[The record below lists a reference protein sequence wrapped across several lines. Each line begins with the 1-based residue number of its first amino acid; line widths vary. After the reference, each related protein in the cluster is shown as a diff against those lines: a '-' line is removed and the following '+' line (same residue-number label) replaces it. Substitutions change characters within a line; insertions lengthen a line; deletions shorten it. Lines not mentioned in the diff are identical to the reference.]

1 MSVADFDPFQGGWG
15 EISYQQMAVLRR
27 ERPVIHTP
35 SGFWYLSRY
44 DDCRRTLADS
54 RTFSNVGGLRG
65 PGVVVPREE
74 RMINEMDPPDHSRL
88 RKLEQSTLNFGN
100 FRSMEPYIRKLAEE
114 LVHALPRGGVAD
126 LVPALVEPIPSQVTA
141 HLIGV
146 RVEDY
151 PQFRAWSKEVT
162 TSSWITDNRTE
173 RGEGLHGAHPEFAA
187 YIDAAVSARRGADD
201 PADDLITRLVET
213 EVGGERMSDTE
224 IRITLAHLI
233 IAGNDTTTH
242 LIGNLLHRMVA
253 STELYAT
260 LGADRSLIPAA
271 IEESLRVDAVIQLL
285 TRRCERD
292 LEIRGVLIPASS
304 RVVVGIASA
313 NRDEEA
319 YGPDADTFRVDRV
332 DAPMHL
338 TLGFGPHLCLGA
350 NLARL
355 EAEILINVLLDQVSS
370 AELESG
376 TAYTRVPAFWE
387 LGPQTLL
394 VRLGQ

>member
-1 MSVADFDPFQGGWG
+1 MSVAHFDPFQGGWG
-15 EISYQQMAVLRR
+15 EISYEQMAVLRR
-27 ERPVIHTP
+27 EQPVVQTP

-44 DDCRRTLADS
+44 DDCRRTLGDS
-54 RTFSNVGGLRG
+54 RAFSNVGGLRG

-74 RMINEMDPPDHSRL
+74 RMINEMDPPDHTRL
-88 RKLEQSTLNFGN
+88 RKLEQSTLNYGN
-100 FRSMEPYIRKLAEE
+100 FRSMEPYVRKLAEE
-114 LVHALPRGGVAD
+114 LVHALPRGGVVD

-151 PQFRAWSKEVT
+151 PQFRAWSKEVC

-173 RGEGLHGAHPEFAA
+173 RGEGLHGGHPEFAA
-187 YIDAAVSARRGADD
+187 YIDGAVSARRDADD
-201 PADDLITRLVET
+201 PADDLVTRLVET
-213 EVGGERMSDTE
+213 ELGGDRMSDTE

-242 LIGNLLHRMVA
+242 LLGNLLFRMVD
-253 STELYAT
+253 SPELYAT
-260 LGADRSLIPAA
+260 LRADRLLIPAA

-285 TRRCERD
+285 TRRCNQD
-292 LEIRGVLIPASS
+292 VEIRGALLPAGS

-313 NRDEEA
+313 NRDEDA

-332 DAPMHL
+332 EPPMHL

-355 EAEILINVLLDQVSS
+355 EAEIMINVLLDQVSG

-376 TAYTRVPAFWE
+376 FAYTRIPAFWE
-387 LGPQTLL
+387 LGPQTLP
-394 VRLGQ
+394 VKLGR